1 MLLVKRLIA
10 LQGDWVTVPG
20 TYEILQVCVIKRI
33 IPIEWFVCVEP
44 YLILQLIHLSDAA
57 GAERTLLG

>member
-1 MLLVKRLIA
+1 MWMVKRLIA

-20 TYEILQVCVIKRI
+20 TYEILQVLNYADC
-33 IPIEWFVCVEP
+33 PHTMLDVCRA
-44 YLILQLIHLSDAA
+44 YLCLQLIHLPDAA